1 MSRVGKKPL
10 KIPSGISVKL
20 NGTVLEVSG
29 PKGLLKKETFGRIT
43 IKLKDNSEVWM
54 ETVEG
59 EHSNAYWGL
68 YRTILGNMVQGVS
81 AGFSRSLEIQGT
93 GYRATMAGKILNLTV
108 GFSHPVNID
117 PPHGI
122 NFEVDKT
129 GKVVVNGMDK
139 ELVGQTAAKIRA
151 VRAVEPYQGKG
162 IRYVGEK
169 VVTKVGKSASSKK

>member
-29 PKGLLKKETFGRIT
+29 PKGLLKKETFGRVT
-43 IKLKDNSEVWM
+43 IKLKDNNEVWM

-81 AGFSRSLEIQGT
+81 TGFSRSLEIQGT
-93 GYRATMAGKILNLTV
+93 GYRATMAGKVLNLTV
-108 GFSHPVNID
+108 GYSHAVNID
-117 PPHGI
+117 PPQGI